1 MDIYHCHDWC
11 FFSLFLGFEFRDSE
25 EFGGFLFANANA
37 ETAGWGVS
45 GIGSIYSSNLAMWR
59 RKGVWRGLGIDTP
72 AMGGRLYLDRCQVL
86 GRAFCLTLRGRV
98 DFNGGS
104 GVWDGEGVRVYA
116 MVCCFD
122 LGCSMYGAHVGWL
135 EVR

>member
-1 MDIYHCHDWC
+1 V
-11 FFSLFLGFEFRDSE
+11 FLSSFFLGFEFRDSE
-25 EFGGFLFANANA
+25 EFGGFFLPTQTRKRLDGGF
-37 ETAGWGVS
+37 S
-45 GIGSIYSSNLAMWR
+45 GIGPIYSSNLAMWR
-59 RKGVWRGLGIDTP
+59 RKGVWRGLGLDTP
-72 AMGGRLYLDRCQVL
+72 AMGGRLHLDRCQVL

-116 MVCCFD
+116 MVCCSD
-122 LGCSMYGAHVGWL
+122 LGCSTYGAHVGWL